1 MLIGC
6 FTSGM
11 DILRI
16 IRGVVIMFKENNL
29 FHKLSNVSISV
40 LLLCTLFSSSALGA
54 SAATLKVDV
63 IEYDPYPAEIG
74 EYVDVYVKVENTGYG
89 RADAVTIKLEPEY
102 PFSLD
107 STNNAIEYIGALSP
121 EDAAVHEYRLF
132 VDEQAKVGTGT
143 IEIFYQ
149 PDDGTAWFKE
159 SFDIRVGSNNFDSK
173 GSVKLES
180 IKCEPATFIPGDE
193 GTISFTLSNTA
204 TSNYVSIDGNEY
216 DTNAR
221 VQSATLKSD
230 GNIVVENDVYEG
242 SGVISPGDSVTLSY
256 NVEIPETMQD
266 GTYYLELLTIGN
278 SHMYNSNWKVPVKV
292 DSSSVK
298 VIPSKPL
305 SLINGEGTLEF
316 DVANT
321 HPNELTSVS
330 VTLRSD
336 GVKFSPETYFIGSMN
351 PDELF
356 TIEIQASTE
365 SEGENVPVELEV
377 QYKNAMN
384 SHTTVI
390 ATRDV
395 EILVDEESSAGGTLL
410 VGLGILLLLGVPA
423 VVMFKRRNQ

>member
-1 MLIGC
+1 MRSDNDQI
-6 FTSGM
+6 SK
-11 DILRI
+11 LRNI
-16 IRGVVIMFKENNL
+16 
-29 FHKLSNVSISV
+29 SISV
-40 LLLCTLFSSSALGA
+40 LIMFTLFSSSALGA

-63 IEYDPYPAEIG
+63 IEYDPYPAVIG

-89 RADAVTIKLEPEY
+89 RADAVTIKIEPEY

-107 STNNAIEYIGALSP
+107 SINNAIEYIGALSP

-143 IEIFYQ
+143 INIFYQ
-149 PDDGTAWFKE
+149 PDGGTAWFKE

-173 GSVKLES
+173 GSVKLET
-180 IKCEPATFIPGDE
+180 IVCDPDTFMPGDE

-204 TSNYVSIDGNEY
+204 TSSYVTIEGNEY
-216 DTNAR
+216 DTSAR

-230 GNIVVENDVYEG
+230 GNIIVENDVYEG
-242 SGVISPGDSVTLSY
+242 SGIISPGDSVTLSY
-256 NVEIPETMQD
+256 NLRIPESMPD

-292 DSSSVK
+292 DSASVK
-298 VIPSKPL
+298 VIPAKPL
-305 SLINGEGTLEF
+305 SLVNGEGTLEF

-356 TIEIQASTE
+356 TIEIQTSAE
-365 SEGENVPVELEV
+365 SEDAIVPVEIEV
-377 QYKNAMN
+377 EYRNGMN
-384 SHTTVI
+384 EHKSIT

-395 EILVDEESSAGGTLL
+395 EILVDEESGVGGTLL
-410 VGLGILLLLGVPA
+410 AGFGILLLLGVPA
-423 VVMFKRRNQ
+423 VVMVRRRNQ

>member
-1 MLIGC
+1 MLTGW

-11 DILRI
+11 AILRI
-16 IRGVVIMFKENNL
+16 IRVGIMTKKNSL
-29 FHKLSNVSISV
+29 FRKLEILSISV
-40 LLLCTLFSSSALGA
+40 LLLCTIFSSSAFGA

-89 RADAVTIKLEPEY
+89 RADAVTIRLEPEY

-107 STNNAIEYIGALSP
+107 SENNAVEYIGALSP

-132 VDEQAKVGTGT
+132 VDEQAKVGIGS
-143 IEIFYQ
+143 IDIFYQ
-149 PDDGTAWFKE
+149 PDGGTAWFKE

-173 GSVKLES
+173 GTVKLES
-180 IKCEPATFIPGDE
+180 IVCEPSTFMPGDE

-204 TSNYVSIDGNEY
+204 TSNYVTIDGNAY

-230 GNIVVENDVYEG
+230 GNIIVENDVYEG
-242 SGVISPGDSVTLSY
+242 SGIISSGDSLTLSY
-256 NVEIPETMQD
+256 NLKISESMQD
-266 GTYYLELLTIGN
+266 GTYYLELFTIGN
-278 SHMYNSNWKVPVKV
+278 SHMYNSNWKIPVKV
-292 DSSSVK
+292 DSASVK
-298 VIPSKPL
+298 VIPAKPL
-305 SLINGEGTLEF
+305 TLTNGEDTLEF

-336 GVKFSPETYFIGSMN
+336 KVKFSPETYFIGSMN

-356 TIEIQASTE
+356 TIEIQASTGPE
-365 SEGENVPVELEV
+365 DSTVPVEIEV
-377 QYKNAMN
+377 EYRNGMN
-384 SHTTVI
+384 EHTTVT

-395 EILVDEESSAGGTLL
+395 GVLVDEESGIGNTLL
-410 VGLGILLLLGVPA
+410 AGLGIILLLGVPA
-423 VVMFKRRNQ
+423 VVMFRRKNQ